1 VQTNEMYLDNSK
13 DLPTSCRVHEAELKL
28 SPTDDVVG
36 SSLFDVVGDDGVS
49 ILNPQIRGLSN

>member
-1 VQTNEMYLDNSK
+1 MYLDNSK
-13 DLPTSCRVHEAELKL
+13 DLPMSCRVHEAELKL